1 MSPLMVNTF
10 CPTNQ
15 QKITSQLEYGLI
27 EQNNYLSKPLIFVDF
42 AVLANGMVVIVNKG
56 QEIVVMVRKDDVVKF
71 QVCFVFQSQ
80 IVCL

>member
-1 MSPLMVNTF
+1 MSPLVVNTF

-27 EQNNYLSKPLIFVDF
+27 EQNNYKSQPLIFVDF

-71 QVCFVFQSQ
+71 
-80 IVCL
+80 